1 MDAYTLLHQG
11 VLYGHVT
18 AFAVAFS
25 AVLRE
30 DLALLRTRGLDL
42 ARLSRTARTLTL
54 ALAALWLTGLG
65 LLAFEF
71 GADIDRL
78 LSSPK
83 PVAKLLVVTALT
95 CNGLALH
102 TWAFPGLRAGDRGS
116 ARLAVALGATSSVS
130 WVYAAFMGVA
140 RIVSPSMSLMD
151 FITAYGTL
159 LLVALGGALVFIHP
173 HLVRMMEKGTPR
185 ADAPPATAR
194 QRGVGE
200 RRSTA

>member
-1 MDAYTLLHQG
+1 MDAPTLLHQG

-42 ARLSRTARTLTL
+42 ARLTRTARTLTL
-54 ALAALWLTGLG
+54 ALAVLWLTGLG
-65 LLAFEF
+65 LLAFEY
-71 GADIDRL
+71 GLDLDRL
-78 LSSPK
+78 LATPK

-116 ARLAVALGATSSVS
+116 AGLAVILGATSSVS

-140 RIVSPSMSLMD
+140 RIVSPSMSLAD
-151 FITAYGTL
+151 FMTAYAAL
-159 LLVALGGALVFIHP
+159 LLVAVAAALLFIRP
-173 HLVRMMEKGTPR
+173 HLVRLMEQGR
-185 ADAPPATAR
+185 
-194 QRGVGE
+194 
-200 RRSTA
+200 

>member
-1 MDAYTLLHQG
+1 MDANTLLHQG

-30 DLALLRTRGLDL
+30 DLALLRARGLDL
-42 ARLSRTARTLTL
+42 ARLSRTARTLSL
-54 ALAALWLTGLG
+54 ALAVLWLTGLG

-71 GADIDRL
+71 GTDLDRL
-78 LSSPK
+78 VATPK

-102 TWAFPGLRAGDRGS
+102 TWAFPGLRAGDRS
-116 ARLAVALGATSSVS
+116 TARLAVILGATSSVS

-140 RIVSPSMSLMD
+140 RIVAPSMSLAD
-151 FITAYGTL
+151 FMTVYVAL
-159 LLVALGGALVFIHP
+159 LLAAIVGALLFIRP
-173 HLVRMMEKGTPR
+173 HLLRLIQQGPMSR
-185 ADAPPATAR
+185 ASSTQSSRSAR
-194 QRGVGE
+194 PSSG
-200 RRSTA
+200 

>member
-1 MDAYTLLHQG
+1 MDAYLLLHQG

-30 DLALLRTRGLDL
+30 DLALLKTRGLDL

-71 GADIDRL
+71 GNDLERL
-78 LSSPK
+78 WSSPK
-83 PVAKLLVVTALT
+83 PMAKLLVVTALT

-102 TWAFPGLRAGDRGS
+102 AWAFPALRANDRAGAS
-116 ARLAVALGATSSVS
+116 LAVALGATSSAS
-130 WVYAAFMGVA
+130 WLYAAFMGVA
-140 RIVSPSMSLMD
+140 RIVSPALSLAD
-151 FITAYGTL
+151 FLAGYG
-159 LLVALGGALVFIHP
+159 LLVIAAVWGALVFVRP
-173 HLVRMMEKGTPR
+173 QLVRALEHGR
-185 ADAPPATAR
+185 L
-194 QRGVGE
+194 
-200 RRSTA
+200 SS